1 MDFITLLFIAVG
13 LSMDAFA
20 VSISSGL
27 TIQKLKIRHAFLI
40 ASFFGLFQGIMPVL
54 GWLSG
59 VGLREYIASFDHW
72 IAFFLLSVIGGK
84 MIYEASKLE
93 EASKQIDPLNIYVL
107 FLLSV
112 ATSIDALAVGL
123 SFAFLKIVVI
133 FPAIIIGVVTFVFS
147 LLGVFIGDKFGHFFE
162 RKIEI
167 IGGIILIV
175 IGLRILFEHLST

>member
-1 MDFITLLFIAVG
+1 MDIITVLLTAVG

-27 TIQKLKIRHAFLI
+27 TIQKLKIHHAFLI
-40 ASFFGLFQGIMPVL
+40 ASFFGLFQAVMPVL

-59 VGLREYIASFDHW
+59 VGLREYIVRYDHW
-72 IAFFLLSVIGGK
+72 VAFFLLSAIGGK

-93 EASKQIDPLNIYVL
+93 EASKKIDPLNIYVL
-107 FLLSV
+107 FLLSI

-133 FPAIIIGVVTFVFS
+133 FPAIVIGIVTFVFS
-147 LLGVFIGDKFGHFFE
+147 LLGVFIGAKFGHFFE

-167 IGGIILIV
+167 IGGIILIL
-175 IGLRILFEHLST
+175 IGLRILIDHLLM